1 MARFDSYR
9 NLLKNFKK
17 EIEGVYSKQ
26 SDEIEYV
33 NKNYKPEA
41 AGNAVKNVKT
51 EYAPS
56 FSAIRKNYLNK
67 LNDVTEALKK
77 KNSSKYIDNYVNKPF
92 LETLN
97 LIAAAGI
104 PLTTS
109 ELEYYCTE
117 AMKSRSHFCVRKV
130 QDLAKKSNCKMTVPD
145 EKRANE
151 IIDEADKR
159 ISGIIHGY
167 DGNPT
172 FSRSNFEPLRD
183 TGIAMDAGGRFLDQ
197 LESEYTDACVE
208 DITIT
213 SIEPEKEGE
222 EPTELVETGHLG
234 IKVEKIK
241 ESCAS
246 KYAKKYSAERM
257 AEKAGNADGLE

>member
-1 MARFDSYR
+1 MGRFDSYR

-17 EIEGVYSKQ
+17 DIESIYSRQ
-26 SDEIEYV
+26 SGEIEYV

-41 AGNAVKNVKT
+41 AGNAVKNVKA
-51 EYAPS
+51 EYASS
-56 FSAIRKNYLNK
+56 FSAIRKKYLDK
-67 LNDVTEALKK
+67 LNDVTEALRK
-77 KNSSKYIDNYVNKPF
+77 KNSGKYIDNYVNKPF

-130 QDLAKKSNCKMTVPD
+130 QDLAKKSNCKMIVPD

-151 IIDEADKR
+151 IINEADKK

-172 FSRSNFEPLRD
+172 FSWSTFEPLRD
-183 TGIAMDAGGRFLDQ
+183 TGIAMDAGGGFLNQ

-234 IKVEKIK
+234 IKVKEIK
-241 ESCAS
+241 ESGAS
-246 KYAKKYSAERM
+246 KYAQKYSAERM
-257 AEKAGNADGLE
+257 TEKTGDTNGLE

>member
-167 DGNPT
+167 DGSPT

-234 IKVEKIK
+234 IKVEEIK
-241 ESCAS
+241 ESYAS
-246 KYAKKYSAERM
+246 KYAKKYSAKRM

>member
-41 AGNAVKNVKT
+41 AGNAVKNVKA

-56 FSAIRKNYLNK
+56 FLAIRKNYLNK

-151 IIDEADKR
+151 IIDKADKR

-172 FSRSNFEPLRD
+172 FSPSNFEPLRD

-197 LESEYTDACVE
+197 LESEYTDTCVE

-234 IKVEKIK
+234 IKVEEIR
-241 ESCAS
+241 ESYAS
-246 KYAKKYSAERM
+246 KYAEKYSAERM

>member
-1 MARFDSYR
+1 M
-9 NLLKNFKK
+9 
-17 EIEGVYSKQ
+17 
-26 SDEIEYV
+26 
-33 NKNYKPEA
+33 
-41 AGNAVKNVKT
+41 
-51 EYAPS
+51 
-56 FSAIRKNYLNK
+56 NK

-172 FSRSNFEPLRD
+172 FSPSNFEPLRD

-197 LESEYTDACVE
+197 LESKYTDACVE

-234 IKVEKIK
+234 IKVEEIR
-241 ESCAS
+241 ESYAS
-246 KYAKKYSAERM
+246 KYAEKYSAERM